1 MRRRYV
7 DETVQEMNALSA
19 CFESSITALEI
30 LLSETHGR
38 CGKRNPFQTIASW
51 SI

>member
-38 CGKRNPFQTIASW
+38 YGKRNPFQTIASW

>member
-1 MRRRYV
+1 MRARYV

-30 LLSETHGR
+30 LLSETHGSFGR
-38 CGKRNPFQTIASW
+38 RSPF
-51 SI
+51 